1 VVPAAETS
9 YTYSA
14 KPTQNR
20 PWPLS
25 ISIGFKFR
33 TGDRALLDA
42 VAVTYRAGDQVK
54 HMLVKQAVIACV
66 APRNCAQPENESD
79 KAYWTELTGSLHFV
93 QAK

>member
-1 VVPAAETS
+1 MYGATTKDP
-9 YTYSA
+9 
-14 KPTQNR
+14 R
-20 PWPLS
+20 PLPIS
-25 ISIGFKFR
+25 ISVGFKFR

-66 APRNCAQPENESD
+66 APRNCAQPDNESD